1 MIPSGPFQADPFYN
15 SVKEGKKSWREEG
28 GRLAVIDKDKDLLA
42 KVLEEYEP
50 TSRSMRSPKHK

>member
-1 MIPSGPFQADPFYN
+1 M
-15 SVKEGKKSWREEG
+15 
-28 GRLAVIDKDKDLLA
+28 AVIDKDKDKDLLA

>member
-1 MIPSGPFQADPFYN
+1 M
-15 SVKEGKKSWREEG
+15 
-28 GRLAVIDKDKDLLA
+28 AVIDKDKDLLA